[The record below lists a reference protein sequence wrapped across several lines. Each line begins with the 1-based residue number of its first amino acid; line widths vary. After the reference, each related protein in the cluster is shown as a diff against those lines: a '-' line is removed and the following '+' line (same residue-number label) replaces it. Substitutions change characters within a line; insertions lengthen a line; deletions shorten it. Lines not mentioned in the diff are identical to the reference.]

1 MARDSQLERSECF
14 PPSPRAGGHLGHFV
28 IGTPGSS
35 IFAVCFCVIPPTQVV
50 FQPGLWLL
58 RLVFLEIATSPE
70 MLSLTLTPPLNPTA
84 LFCGFDPFAL

>member
-1 MARDSQLERSECF
+1 M
-14 PPSPRAGGHLGHFV
+14 
-28 IGTPGSS
+28 
-35 IFAVCFCVIPPTQVV
+35 QVV

-58 RLVFLEIATSPE
+58 RLVFLEITTSPE